1 MSVIL
6 ALAAVLLSGV
16 PTDWASLL
24 CAAPFLIVGAVFVA
38 GVGAILGYL
47 AGALTAGVFLF
58 ARWDQRANE
67 AEEQAGASVPVGER
81 AAAAEPPKP

>member
-6 ALAAVLLSGV
+6 ALAAVLGV
-16 PTDWASLL
+16 PTDGASLL
-24 CAAPFLIVGAVFVA
+24 CAAPFLIVGAVLVA

-67 AEEQAGASVPVGER
+67 AEEQAAASVPVGER